1 MPAARKALLS
11 LAWLAAA
18 ALALPLSAKPHGIGE
33 IQKDFPNSKTVGHN
47 VCLVIDGTHVA
58 VFGTGEDAVVGVL
71 AYPNP
76 PKDPGLL
83 EKLGQA
89 MELENTEIKY
99 FGDKKHPAAFM
110 LCRDVADRFAHA
122 KGGAFGETLG
132 ESLAYVA
139 AGGGFTPDKVTE
151 DAFVWKMSGAN
162 MQVAFPMTDGKVQ
175 VLEAIGAAARS
186 MNSHKAEK
194 LAEKLGMDSGGKEID
209 RNTSKMIAKFLG
221 CDAIFYSNRSMDK
234 DFWKDF
240 HDNKQNKGG
249 KDKKINMSVVRTESK
264 RILLGDEEILR
275 KDDPGRSDFDDF
287 WPTEDSTWP
296 GALAVADTPKA
307 EKGEEVQKPRKPK
320 PVAVVEK
327 EDAVQEHAVAEKAA
341 ELTPAQAMDAYLK
354 YLQGL

>member
-1 MPAARKALLS
+1 MHAARKALLS

-18 ALALPLSAKPHGIGE
+18 ALALPLAAKPHSIAE
-33 IQKDFPNSKTVGHN
+33 IQKEFPNSKAVGHN

-76 PKDPGLL
+76 PKDPKLL

-99 FGDKKHPAAFM
+99 FGDKKHPAAFL
-110 LCRDVADRFAHA
+110 LCRDVAERFARA
-122 KGGAFGETLG
+122 QGGAFGETLG

-139 AGGGFTPDKVTE
+139 AGGEFSPDKVTE
-151 DAFVWKMSGAN
+151 DAFVWKMSAAN

-194 LAEKLGMDSGGKEID
+194 LAEKLGMDNGGKEID

-240 HDNKQNKGG
+240 RENKQNKGG
-249 KDKKINMSVVRTESK
+249 KNKKINMSVVRTESK
-264 RILLGDEEILR
+264 RILLGDEEVLR
-275 KDDPGRSDFDDF
+275 KDDPGRNDFDDF

-296 GALAVADTPKA
+296 GALAVADTT
-307 EKGEEVQKPRKPK
+307 GEVKETKVEKPRKPK
-320 PVAVVEK
+320 HVAVVER
-327 EDAVQEHAVAEKAA
+327 EEVVQKPAVAEKAV
-341 ELTPAQAMDAYLK
+341 ELSPAQAMDAYLK